1 MPSEKNFTEK
11 NLILGRPQ
19 CRKNGLVYVLNFVR
33 KKKNFCSEKILISSE
48 QNQIFLRTKFL
59 PCPKWHEKDSWKSP
73 GDIRTR
79 LSIGLARHF
88 LNI

>member
-33 KKKNFCSEKILISSE
+33 KKKNFCSKKILISSE
-48 QNQIFLRTKFL
+48 QSQIFLRTKFW
-59 PCPKWHEKDSWKSP
+59 PD
-73 GDIRTR
+73 
-79 LSIGLARHF
+79 
-88 LNI
+88 LNIQDKDYRDKMSYIHACRTTNEAVSF

>member
-19 CRKNGLVYVLNFVR
+19 YRKNGLVYVLNFVR

-48 QNQIFLRTKFL
+48 QNQIFLRTKFWPDL
-59 PCPKWHEKDSWKSP
+59 NMQDKDYREKM
-73 GDIRTR
+73 R
-79 LSIGLARHF
+79 LSHSEA
-88 LNI
+88 

>member
-48 QNQIFLRTKFL
+48 QNFTLLRTKFWPDL
-59 PCPKWHEKDSWKSP
+59 NMQDKDYRDKMSY
-73 GDIRTR
+73 IHACRTTNEAV
-79 LSIGLARHF
+79 SF
-88 LNI
+88 